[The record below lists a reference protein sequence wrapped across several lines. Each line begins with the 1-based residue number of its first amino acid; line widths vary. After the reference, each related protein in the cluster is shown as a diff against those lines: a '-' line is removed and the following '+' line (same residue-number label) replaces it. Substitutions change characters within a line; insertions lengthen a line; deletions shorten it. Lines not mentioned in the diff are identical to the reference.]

1 MGFSLVKLFAFA
13 MLLAGTAI
21 TSPALAQTQTAQI
34 PTLQYPDLDLPPPRD
49 AITIDDGEVQL
60 MPVPNAARYDICVK
74 DAGGGGQCYF
84 RASFT
89 PSQGVKGQDGSL
101 RFFARIPVEKQTTTG
116 EWSAAACLN
125 GNDNSC
131 SNFAPGK
138 RFIVLTRQATATE
151 PAGSAAISNT
161 RTVRFRWTNN
171 PLANDGTQL
180 IILRGDYP
188 PDTNGFVGGN
198 PTVAPPPGISLAVP
212 RGANSYD
219 VTLPP
224 GLTTIR
230 WAVGTCHNFTNANKG
245 RRCSARYTTWRTATV
260 PGFFGF
266 VIMPTFQHARCVNCH
281 AVAAENFQND
291 PDSNPNGGLPANH
304 PVVTATTNNQSTQ
317 NGLGCRSCHT
327 DALLP
332 DQGNVNPGWH
342 AAPAGLDFRNRTL
355 MEHCLAAHFG
365 AGNATSPAAVLSHL
379 TEDKLILWAIG
390 DGRVPVSG
398 GGTRPLAPPG
408 NINTWRKQITVWVN
422 AGMPCN

>member
-1 MGFSLVKLFAFA
+1 MGFSLVKLFAFGI
-13 MLLAGTAI
+13 LLAGTTF
-21 TSPALAQTQTAQI
+21 TSTALAQTAQM
-34 PTLQYPDLDLPPPRD
+34 PTLLYPDLALAPPHD
-49 AITIDDGEVQL
+49 AITIDDGEVRL
-60 MPVPNAARYDICVK
+60 MPVPNATRYDICVK
-74 DAGGGGQCYF
+74 DIGAGQCYF
-84 RASFT
+84 RASLT
-89 PSQGVKGQDGSL
+89 PSQGVAGPNGSL
-101 RFFARIPVEKQTTTG
+101 RFFPRIPVEKQTTMG

-125 GNDNSC
+125 SNANSC
-131 SNFAPGK
+131 SNFPPGK

-151 PAGSAAISNT
+151 PAGSAAIGNT

-180 IILRGDYP
+180 IILRGDIP
-188 PDTNGFVGGN
+188 PHTNGFVGGN
-198 PTVAPPPGISLAVP
+198 PTVAPPPGISQPVP

-245 RRCSARYTTWRTATV
+245 RRCSQRYTTWRTATV

-281 AVAAENFQND
+281 AVAADNFQND
-291 PDSNPNGGLPANH
+291 PASNPNGGLPANH

-317 NGLGCRSCHT
+317 NGQGCRSCHT
-327 DALLP
+327 DAFLP
-332 DQGNVNPGWH
+332 TQGNVNPGWH

-355 MEHCLAAHFG
+355 MQHCLAAQFG
-365 AGNATSPAAVLSHL
+365 AGSSVGDAAVLSHL

-390 DGRVPVSG
+390 DGRVPG

-408 NINTWRKQITVWVN
+408 NIDTWRTQITAWVN